1 MHNLVHMD
9 RVDTIERMADEDEV
23 RAPIVRAM
31 RSCPVEVSIAVL
43 GGAWK
48 MTIVKYL
55 LDEPL
60 RYGELRRKVGEVTP
74 RVLTRQ
80 LRELEQDGIVNRHA
94 FAEVP
99 PRVEYSL
106 TTTGKALRGFVTEL
120 NRWGAEYIEGLAGDP
135 VRRHGALRIGVTG
148 HTNIT
153 ADTVPILRA
162 AIADLIADTPNPV
175 GISCLARGADSVFA
189 EAVLDAGG
197 RLEVVLPSRDYREAK
212 VKPDALAQFDTLIER
227 ATTVRVMD
235 FDTAG
240 REAYEAANEVLVG
253 EADRM
258 IAVWDG
264 QAGERAGTGTVVA
277 LARERGVPVDVVWPH
292 GAERG

>member
-1 MHNLVHMD
+1 
-9 RVDTIERMADEDEV
+9 MATEDEV

-106 TTTGKALRGFVTEL
+106 TATGKALRGFVTEL
-120 NRWGAEYIEGLAGDP
+120 NRWGAEYIEGLAGAP

-153 ADTVPILRA
+153 ADTVPIVRA
-162 AIADLIADTPNPV
+162 AIADLIAGTPNLV

-197 RLEVVLPSRDYREAK
+197 HLEVVLPSRDYREAK

-264 QAGERAGTGTVVA
+264 EVGARAGTGTVVA
-277 LARERGVPVDVVWPH
+277 LARERGVPVDVVWPR